1 MEFHVLASG
10 SKGNATFIY
19 ENGCGILI
27 DCGISRKQLLF
38 RLKNLGFNEDDI
50 HYVFLTHD
58 HYDHNKN
65 IHIFDKDI
73 VFSAKKNIENL
84 DE

>member
-50 HYVFLTHD
+50 HYVF
-58 HYDHNKN
+58 
-65 IHIFDKDI
+65 
-73 VFSAKKNIENL
+73 
-84 DE
+84 